1 MPRVSSLWCLLVLFG
16 PLSVGCGR
24 TSQPSWVS
32 ECRRYLDDNP
42 VVDMR
47 DHCMSG
53 FFDHYTATTEH
64 TVGHPPDAACLAQAW
79 IYRHQFCGDCGANST
94 IGIPGSGYMVPT
106 GLGSRWHL
114 MGREIPRAIA
124 ENRTMRLW
132 DPRKSGAFGC
142 IYLRSSEC
150 PEASER
156 CYFQTVDGCPQVD
169 IWNVPDKPRRMASWR
184 QGKVLRRAQLPD
196 LLQTMSSLWLSSQFL
211 FFVLQPR
218 PQLHEWVR
226 DFWSAGNPGRVD
238 LPATAAVPPERYI
251 AMHVRWGDKCFRI
264 KKDAEGQIKR
274 VGGREAKCVPFSR
287 YMAAAQLIRRD
298 YGVSTILLSTE
309 SPEAVRTVLAGQ
321 YPGWTFHFSNTT
333 RTTLSLPLA
342 LRRGQFGDGQEA
354 RNSIT
359 NFMLA
364 IQADHLICTPSS
376 NWCRAIFRY
385 VMALRGSTMPY
396 IFMDRWSH
404 DTFNVFP
411 DDEPVES
418 MEHLARLESQE
429 LSSLP
434 FPQEKPPSRARTDL
448 GLGA

>member
-1 MPRVSSLWCLLVLFG
+1 MSL
-16 PLSVGCGR
+16 S
-24 TSQPSWVS
+24 
-32 ECRRYLDDNP
+32 
-42 VVDMR
+42 
-47 DHCMSG
+47 
-53 FFDHYTATTEH
+53 
-64 TVGHPPDAACLAQAW
+64 
-79 IYRHQFCGDCGANST
+79 
-94 IGIPGSGYMVPT
+94 
-106 GLGSRWHL
+106 
-114 MGREIPRAIA
+114 
-124 ENRTMRLW
+124 
-132 DPRKSGAFGC
+132 
-142 IYLRSSEC
+142 
-150 PEASER
+150 
-156 CYFQTVDGCPQVD
+156 FQ
-169 IWNVPDKPRRMASWR
+169 
-184 QGKVLRRAQLPD
+184 VLRRAQLPD

-287 YMAAAQLIRRD
+287 CVVLLIVLCVSENFFSACDLLRPKRGTRLTPNKLFLSFISTRYLRQNKVQAVYAEQKRFLSFFFFTRDLRQKKKVPAAYAKKKVRDLLFFPALDPRFSHSRYMAAAQLIRRD

-364 IQADHLICTPSS
+364 IQVCPVERPTTVGGAPFPPPPPAWIPSS
-376 NWCRAIFRY
+376 R
-385 VMALRGSTMPY
+385 P
-396 IFMDRWSH
+396 
-404 DTFNVFP
+404 
-411 DDEPVES
+411 
-418 MEHLARLESQE
+418 
-429 LSSLP
+429 
-434 FPQEKPPSRARTDL
+434 K
-448 GLGA
+448 